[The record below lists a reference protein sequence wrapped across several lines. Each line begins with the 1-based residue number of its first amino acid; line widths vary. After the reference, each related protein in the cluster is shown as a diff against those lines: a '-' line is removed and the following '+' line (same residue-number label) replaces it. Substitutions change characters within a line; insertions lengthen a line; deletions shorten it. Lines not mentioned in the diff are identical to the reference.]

1 MATVM
6 GKKREGNSSDDFNRK
21 ESLQQQFNK
30 LQKEMVGM
38 GMQLGLTHPSVIRIS
53 QELDGVH
60 NQMLREGV

>member
-1 MATVM
+1 MATVT
-6 GKKREGNSSDDFNRK
+6 GKKREGNSSADFNRK

-38 GMQLGLTHPSVIRIS
+38 GLQLGLNHPSVIRIS